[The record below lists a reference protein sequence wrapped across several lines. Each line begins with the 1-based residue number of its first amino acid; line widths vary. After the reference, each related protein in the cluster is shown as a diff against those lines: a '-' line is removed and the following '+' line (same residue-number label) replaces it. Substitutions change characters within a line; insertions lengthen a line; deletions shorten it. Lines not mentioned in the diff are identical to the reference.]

1 MSARRY
7 LITGGTGFLGS
18 ALVRQLVREGRRVRV
33 LDNDFR
39 GHANRLADVA
49 KGVELVQA
57 DIRDAQAVLRAT
69 EGVDT
74 VCHLAFVNG
83 TEFFYSQPELV
94 LDVGVK
100 GMVNVLDACIAC
112 GVRDLMVMSS
122 SEVYQNPPSTPT
134 DETVPL
140 VIPDP
145 LNPRYSYAAGKLISE
160 IMTINYGR
168 KHFDRAVIVRPHNVW
183 GADMGFEH
191 VIPQLA
197 MRMAELV
204 KQGSAEPIPFPIQ
217 GDGKQTRAFVYID
230 DFTDGLV
237 RVIDKGEHLGI
248 YHVGTSEE
256 ITIETLVHEI
266 ARCLGCTV
274 RIVPGPEPA
283 GGTPRRCPDI
293 GKVRALGY
301 EPRHSLASALPEVV
315 GWYRANAHRRPAGS
329 S

>member
-1 MSARRY
+1 MSARRV

-39 GHANRLADVA
+39 GHAHRLADVA
-49 KGVELVQA
+49 KDVELVQA
-57 DIRDAQAVLRAT
+57 DIRDARAVLRAT

-183 GADMGFEH
+183 GADMGWEH

-197 MRMAELV
+197 TRMAELV
-204 KQGSAEPIPFPIQ
+204 KQGGGEPLPFPIQ

-274 RIVPGPEPA
+274 HIVPGPEPA

-293 GKVRALGY
+293 SKVRALGY
-301 EPRHSLASALPEVV
+301 EPRHSLASALPAVV
-315 GWYRANAHRRPAGS
+315 EWYRANAHRR
-329 S
+329 